1 MKKTLAIILS
11 ASLVLSATALPVFAV
26 DTTTSSTIPAESAAP
41 VAAPAAPKAP
51 AATKAPATPA
61 TVIKG
66 DTYTVVSGDVLW
78 KIAQK
83 HNMTTEALIKLN
95 PQLKNTN
102 LIFPGDKIVVKA
114 AAVTPATPAAAPAVA
129 AKKLYQGIGM
139 VANYRD
145 NSARG
150 ANNDNLNITTATVL
164 FDDKGK
170 IVDLEWDVLEITPA
184 MFPGWMDPKATDKT
198 LYKDAQTKGFPWET
212 KREEGYAY
220 DMTHLK
226 SKGAADN
233 LSKSEWFVQ
242 LDIYEDLFKGMTVAE
257 VNDWFAKYCGPDGRP
272 YKLAYLT
279 NEKITAADKANAEK
293 AMATFTDAE
302 KKMLVD
308 VTTGATMAL
317 QDPHSRFID
326 ALNKAYDDQKE
337 VKY

>member
-11 ASLVLSATALPVFAV
+11 ASLVLSATALPAFAAV

-51 AATKAPATPA
+51 AATKAPAAAAPA
-61 TVIKG
+61 TMIKG

-78 KIAQK
+78 RIAQK
-83 HNMTTEALIKLN
+83 HNMTTDALIKLN

-114 AAVTPATPAAAPAVA
+114 TPAAAPAAPAVA
-129 AKKLYQGIGM
+129 AKKLYQGVGM

-150 ANNDNLNITTATVL
+150 ANNDNLNITTASVL

-170 IVDLEWDVLEITPA
+170 IVELEWDVVEITPK
-184 MFPGWMDPKATDKT
+184 MFPGWMDPAAEDKSF
-198 LYKDAQTKGFPWET
+198 YKDAQTKGFPWET

-226 SKGAADN
+226 AKGAADN
-233 LSKSEWFVQ
+233 LSKKEWFEQ
-242 LDIYEDLFKGMTVAE
+242 LDVYEELFKGMTVAE

-272 YKLAYLT
+272 YKMAYLDKLT
-279 NEKITAADKANAEK
+279 DAQKAAIP
-293 AMATFTDAE
+293 ATFTDAE

-326 ALNKAYDDQKE
+326 ALNKANDDQKE
-337 VKY
+337 VKF

>member
-51 AATKAPATPA
+51 AATKAPAAPAAA

-114 AAVTPATPAAAPAVA
+114 APAAAPAAPAAAPAVA

-150 ANNDNLNITTATVL
+150 ANADNLNVTTASVL

-170 IVDLEWDVLEITPA
+170 IVELEWDVLEVTPA
-184 MFPGWMDPKATDKT
+184 MFPGWMDPKATDKS
-198 LYKDAQTKGFPWET
+198 LYKNAETKGFPWET

-226 SKGAADN
+226 AKGAADN
-233 LSKSEWFVQ
+233 LSKNEWFVQ
-242 LDIYEDLFKGMTVAE
+242 LDIYEELFKGMTVAE

-272 YKLAYLT
+272 YKMAYLDKLT
-279 NEKITAADKANAEK
+279 DAQKAAIPTTLTE
-293 AMATFTDAE
+293 AE

-317 QDPHSRFID
+317 QDVHSRFID